1 MADSILDIK
10 DILNEYS
17 RDIQEGII
25 EAANKVGELGVK
37 KLQANSP
44 KKTGKYAKSWS
55 LKKESGS
62 TYVHNTIHNKQY
74 YRLTHLLERPHVIR
88 NKYGVWGTYYPKR
101 KHIEPEEQIVNQ
113 DFKNAVKRVIQNGG

>member
-62 TYVHNTIHNKQY
+62 TYVHNTIHNKKY

-101 KHIEPEEQIVNQ
+101 QHIEPVEQIVNQ